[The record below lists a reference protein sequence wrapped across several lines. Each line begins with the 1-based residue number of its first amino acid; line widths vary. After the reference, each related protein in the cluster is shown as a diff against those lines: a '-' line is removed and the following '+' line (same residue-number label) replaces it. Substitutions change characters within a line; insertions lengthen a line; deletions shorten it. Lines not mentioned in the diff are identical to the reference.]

1 MTEKRR
7 GKELYRNT
15 LSYFGGLVVFAC
27 LLLIVATLV
36 WNWSL
41 KSPSPYL
48 GIFTFMIFPAGLA
61 FGVLLFLYG
70 MRRESLRRRK
80 LGSEEAL
87 PFPRLD
93 LNDPR
98 QRRRFTI
105 SLLGGGFLLVFLGF
119 VGYNA
124 FIFTE
129 SVTFCGTVCHTVME
143 PEHTAYLNSP
153 HARVRCVDCH
163 VGHGAEWYVKSKLSG
178 MYQVYSVLARAY
190 ETPIPT
196 PIKNLR
202 PARETCEECHWP
214 QKFFGAQYM
223 QIPHYR
229 YDEKNTAE
237 QISLLIK
244 TGGGQAKLGHEAGIH
259 WHMIAENAVTFTAT
273 DEGYQDIPWIT
284 AENLD
289 GRVTVY
295 RKRGLGLSDAELE
308 KLPRHRMDCMDC
320 HNRPSH
326 NFPAPETAVDRAI
339 QASLIPGDL
348 PWVKKLSVDALVR
361 EYPDNEAAH
370 AGIRGEF
377 SAFYRDRYPEVSKGR
392 QADIEGAAA
401 AVCAIYDRS
410 VFPKMKV
417 NWKTYTLNIGHR
429 NWNGCFRCHDGEH
442 VTRDGK
448 VLSKDCTLCHTLPQ
462 RGPMEPLGT
471 LVPASSEN
479 WHPMALEGK
488 HADLLC
494 SRCHAAG
501 YRPPAD
507 CSECH
512 KMDAKAP
519 MMAMDCTSCH
529 QAPGSRQPQADCKAC
544 HEKQKGLHLKGPHPD
559 AACTD
564 CHRPHAWAV
573 TGREACLA
581 CHEDRK
587 DHNVDGG
594 ACASCHDFKG

>member
-15 LSYFGGLVVFAC
+15 LSYFGGLIVFAC
-27 LLLIVATLV
+27 LLLILATLV

-41 KSPSPYL
+41 LSPSPYL
-48 GIFTFMIFPAGLA
+48 GIFTFMIFPAGVA

-70 MRRESLRRRK
+70 MRHESLRRRR

-87 PFPRLD
+87 PYPRLD

-124 FIFTE
+124 FLFTE

-143 PEHTAYLNSP
+143 PEYTAYLNSP

-163 VGHGAEWYVKSKLSG
+163 VGSGAEWYVKSKLSG
-178 MYQVYSVLARAY
+178 MYQVYSVLAHAY

-237 QISLLIK
+237 QISLLVK

-259 WHMIAENAVTFTAT
+259 WHMILENSVTFTAT
-273 DEGYQDIPWIT
+273 DVGYQEIPWIS
-284 AENLD
+284 AKKMD
-289 GRVTVY
+289 GRVVVY
-295 RKRGLGLSDAELE
+295 RKRGLALSDEELE
-308 KLPRHRMDCMDC
+308 KLPLHQMDCMDC

-326 NFPAPETAVDRAI
+326 NFPAPETAVDRAL
-339 QASLIPGDL
+339 QADLIPGDL
-348 PWVKKLSVDALVR
+348 PWVKKVSVDALVK
-361 EYPDNEAAH
+361 EYPDREAAH
-370 AGIRGEF
+370 AGIREAF
-377 SAFYRDRYPEVSKGR
+377 SAFYKDKYPQVLQGR
-392 QADIEGAAA
+392 RADLEGAVA

-442 VTRDGK
+442 VTQDGRT
-448 VLSKDCTLCHTLPQ
+448 LSKDCTLCHTLPQ
-462 RGPMEPLGT
+462 RGPVVPLGSA
-471 LVPASSEN
+471 VPAGSGN
-479 WHPMALEGK
+479 WHPMALQGK
-488 HADLLC
+488 HAEVLC

-501 YRPPAD
+501 YRPPTD
-507 CSECH
+507 CAECH
-512 KMDAKAP
+512 RMDAKAP

-529 QAPGSRQPQADCKAC
+529 QVPGARQPLSGCKTC
-544 HEKQKGLHLKGPHPD
+544 HEKLKGLHLKGGHPD
-559 AACTD
+559 AGCTD
-564 CHRPHAWAV
+564 CHRQHEWV
-573 TGREACLA
+573 VSGRDTCLT
-581 CHEDRK
+581 CHDDKK
-587 DHNVDGG
+587 DHNADGG
-594 ACASCHDFKG
+594 ACASCHDFRA